1 MFHSV
6 LSNPSIYILVKLMA
20 LAIAVLLWW
29 FLAAPVAI

>member
-6 LSNPSIYILVKLMA
+6 LSNPNVYILVKLMA
-20 LAIAVLLWW
+20 LAIAVALWW